1 MKKLK
6 PPQIEPAKKVAAL
19 KARVEAVKP
28 RLADRLLSKVEVLA
42 IANCSYPT
50 LWDWM
55 CKGKFPRSRIV
66 AGRSMWL
73 SDEVDR
79 WLAGLPVRPLKGD
92 SAAEENTAA

>member
-1 MKKLK
+1 MKKTK
-6 PPQIEPAKKVAAL
+6 PPQVDPAKKVAAL
-19 KARVEAVKP
+19 KARVEAAKP
-28 RLADRLLSKVEVLA
+28 RLTDRLLSKVEVLA
-42 IANCSYPT
+42 IANCTYPT

-79 WLAGLPVRPLKGD
+79 WLAELPVRPLKGD
-92 SAAEENTAA
+92 ATEENTAA

>member
-6 PPQIEPAKKVAAL
+6 PPQVDPAKKVAAL
-19 KARVEAVKP
+19 KARVEALKA
-28 RLADRLLSKVEVLA
+28 RLPDRLLSKAEVLA
-42 IANCSYPT
+42 IANCTYPT

-66 AGRSMWL
+66 AGRSMWR
-73 SDEVDR
+73 SDEVDQ

-92 SAAEENTAA
+92 TAEQGDAA